1 MGISACGIWSHKRI
15 GWTLELCT
23 SAGKRERLGR
33 RLYYIARY
41 TRISIQIY
49 NFAES
54 ISSKPP
60 RQFHFAAQVSLFLP
74 SLSFFFVAHRMVRIY
89 RNSSARNSN
98 EDSNHGS
105 WLISLHAQ
113 IRTFFCPRQREP
125 LAALR
130 SPPDWRKQNLVVIMK
145 LIADRRYFVSCVGN
159 ATLLTVL
166 QTKLRAYPNRCLT
179 SILTNLCSTTRFS
192 W

>member
-1 MGISACGIWSHKRI
+1 MLASVNDSAVGFIISRDIHAYRYKF
-15 GWTLELCT
+15 TT
-23 SAGKRERLGR
+23 SP
-33 RLYYIARY
+33 
-41 TRISIQIY
+41 
-49 NFAES
+49 N
-54 ISSKPP
+54 
-60 RQFHFAAQVSLFLP
+60 QFHLNRRGSFILQPRFRCFFPLFR
-74 SLSFFFVAHRMVRIY
+74 FFFVAHRMVRIY

-192 W
+192 